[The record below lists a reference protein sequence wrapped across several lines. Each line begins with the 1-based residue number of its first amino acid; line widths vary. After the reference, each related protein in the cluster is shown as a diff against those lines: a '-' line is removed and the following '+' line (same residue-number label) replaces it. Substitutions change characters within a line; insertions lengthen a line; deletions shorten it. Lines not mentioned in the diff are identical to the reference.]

1 MDTTLNPTQTRMH
14 HGLVADADQELARA
28 YEQITRAD
36 EELSHAEQQ
45 LSRLEK
51 DAASRHRLVRM
62 NRRGQVVRGFTGF
75 LLAALIGITAMVSQ
89 SSDDNTARSIN
100 AKWVPQYAAFSS
112 PAPENR
118 ALPTQPGVAT
128 AQAAVDTA
136 SQQASPP
143 QASPQPALLAQSAP
157 EGAAPAAAGPSPEL
171 TQLLQSMTRDLATL
185 GQGIEQLKA
194 GQEQMARD
202 NANTAEQLKAIQEK
216 MARVVAKTPDKVSD
230 KPSDKPAGQNPRPI
244 SAPPPRPIAAPAHK
258 PVPPHPAPQARARP
272 QAPAQS
278 QADDD
283 Q

>member
-128 AQAAVDTA
+128 AQAAVDNITT
-136 SQQASPP
+136 SI
-143 QASPQPALLAQSAP
+143 
-157 EGAAPAAAGPSPEL
+157 
-171 TQLLQSMTRDLATL
+171 AT
-185 GQGIEQLKA
+185 
-194 GQEQMARD
+194 
-202 NANTAEQLKAIQEK
+202 T
-216 MARVVAKTPDKVSD
+216 S
-230 KPSDKPAGQNPRPI
+230 I
-244 SAPPPRPIAAPAHK
+244 SATGASGSERTGRRRAGRRRPLA
-258 PVPPHPAPQARARP
+258 
-272 QAPAQS
+272 
-278 QADDD
+278 
-283 Q
+283 

>member
-1 MDTTLNPTQTRMH
+1 MDTTLNPTQTGMH

-36 EELSHAEQQ
+36 KELAHAEQQ
-45 LSRLEK
+45 LSRLEQ
-51 DAASRHRLVRM
+51 DAASRSRLVRM
-62 NRRGQVVRGFTGF
+62 NRRGRAVRGFTGL
-75 LLAALIGITAMVSQ
+75 LLAALIGIAAMVSQ
-89 SSDDNTARSIN
+89 SSYGNTARPII

-112 PAPENR
+112 PATENR
-118 ALPTQPGVAT
+118 ALPAQPGGAT

-136 SQQASPP
+136 SPQQASPQ

-202 NANTAEQLKAIQEK
+202 NANTAEQLRAIQEK

-230 KPSDKPAGQNPRPI
+230 KPSDKPSGQNPRPT

-272 QAPAQS
+272 QTPAQS
-278 QADDD
+278 PPDD

>member
-1 MDTTLNPTQTRMH
+1 MDTTLNPTQTGMH

-36 EELSHAEQQ
+36 EELAHAEQQ
-45 LSRLEK
+45 LSRLEQ
-51 DAASRHRLVRM
+51 DAASRRRLVRM
-62 NRRGQVVRGFTGF
+62 NRRGRVVRGFTGL
-75 LLAALIGITAMVSQ
+75 LLAALIGIAAMVSQ
-89 SSDDNTARSIN
+89 SSYGNTARPII
-100 AKWVPQYAAFSS
+100 ARWVPQYVAFSS

-118 ALPTQPGVAT
+118 ALPAQPGVAI
-128 AQAAVDTA
+128 AQAAAVD
-136 SQQASPP
+136 SQQASPQ
-143 QASPQPALLAQSAP
+143 QASPQPASSQPALLAQSAP

-216 MARVVAKTPDKVSD
+216 MARAVAKTPDKPAD
-230 KPSDKPAGQNPRPI
+230 KPSGQNPRPT
-244 SAPPPRPIAAPAHK
+244 SAPPPRPIAAPAQK

-278 QADDD
+278 QPDD